1 MPNDLQY
8 KDWEYKMKITKRQL
22 RKMINEMYP
31 AQGITLASLE
41 KLTMTHQ
48 NLMRDIEEL
57 YLEAG
62 LPLGETDD
70 LADQFTE
77 LLLPLFVHAEGG
89 SGAPSR

>member
-1 MPNDLQY
+1 
-8 KDWEYKMKITKRQL
+8 MKITKRQL
-22 RKMINEMYP
+22 RRMINEMYP
-31 AQGITLASLE
+31 AEGVTLARLE
-41 KLTMTHQ
+41 QFTMAHQ

-77 LLLPLFVHAEGG
+77 LLFPLFRHAEGG
-89 SGAPSR
+89 SGAPGS